1 MILTGNG
8 ISLAIKNDT
17 MKDFLSIYNILFR
30 KNSSLHYDIY
40 VQLSEDLFNKMLTI
54 AFLES

>member
-17 MKDFLSIYNILFR
+17 MKDFLSIYNIVSR
-30 KNSSLHYDIY
+30 KNSSLRDAIY